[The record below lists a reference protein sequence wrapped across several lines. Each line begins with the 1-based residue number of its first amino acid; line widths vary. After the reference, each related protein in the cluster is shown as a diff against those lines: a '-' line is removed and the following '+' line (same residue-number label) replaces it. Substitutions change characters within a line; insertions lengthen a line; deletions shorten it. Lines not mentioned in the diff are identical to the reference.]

1 MPKWSKYVLASVF
14 LTLSVVT
21 FSQSK
26 SQLQQKQKNLQSQI
40 QKMNGMLNELS
51 KNKKISEV
59 AYIINV
65 KKIEAREQLIES
77 INDEIG
83 DLDRKIAIQEGLID
97 SLQRQITLAREQ
109 YAKMLVYAYKNR
121 NAVNSV
127 IFVFSAPDF
136 QIAYKRLKYLKKIG
150 EYREYQAK
158 ELRVAQEKIEG
169 KIAFLETQKAR
180 KKQALGNK
188 YYEKQKLT
196 AEKSENQEALQ
207 SLQKDEISLR
217 KKIKKKQREAAQ
229 LNKQIEE
236 IIQREIRLAQERA
249 RKERQQNSAVENR
262 PKNPLKIELNKV
274 DGALSDNFAGNQGK
288 LPWPVPNGTISAKFG
303 ANKHPVLHE
312 VTVNNNGINILTTK
326 GVDATAIFDG
336 SVVAVIVLP
345 SGGKSAVLVQH
356 GAYFTMYSNLSTV
369 KVKKGQKVKI
379 GQKLGTIKTEDDGRT
394 EIHFE
399 LWKGGEKQNPAL
411 WIKSV

>member
-1 MPKWSKYVLASVF
+1 MVLIALSFSV
-14 LTLSVVT
+14 

-26 SQLQQKQKNLQSQI
+26 SQLEKKQKHLQSQI
-40 QKMNGMLNELS
+40 QEMNGMLDELS

-77 INDEIG
+77 INEEIAE
-83 DLDRKIAIQEGLID
+83 LDRQIATQEGVID
-97 SLQRQITLAREQ
+97 SLQRQMALAREQ

-121 NAVNSV
+121 NSVNSV

-136 QIAYKRLKYLKKIG
+136 QVAYKRIKYLKKIA

-158 ELRVAQEKIEG
+158 ELRVAQEKVEG
-169 KIAFLETQKAR
+169 KIAFLETQKSR
-180 KKQALGNK
+180 KRRALGNK

-207 SLQKDEISLR
+207 TLQKDEITLR
-217 KKIKKKQREAAQ
+217 TKIKKKQREAQQ

-249 RKERQQNSAVENR
+249 RRERERNAGVENR
-262 PKNPLKIELNKV
+262 PKNTLKIELNKV
-274 DGALSDNFAGNQGK
+274 DGALSDNFEGNKGK

-303 ANKHPVLHE
+303 ANRHPVLHE
-312 VTVNNNGINILTTK
+312 VTVNNNGINILTSK

-336 SVVAVIVLP
+336 NVVAIIVLP
-345 SGGKSAVLVQH
+345 SGGKSAVLIQH
-356 GAYFTMYSNLSTV
+356 GAYFTMYSNLNTV
-369 KVKKGQKVKI
+369 KVKKGQAVKI

-399 LWKGGEKQNPAL
+399 LWKGGEKQNPAT
-411 WIKSV
+411 WIKSI